1 MEPSD
6 RWGFRYLE
14 ALQEVLLTL
23 PYRLTKQM
31 VLEITMIALMMT
43 VMVDNDDDAYD
54 GAFTDDDRRF
64 VN

>member
-1 MEPSD
+1 
-6 RWGFRYLE
+6 
-14 ALQEVLLTL
+14 
-23 PYRLTKQM
+23 M